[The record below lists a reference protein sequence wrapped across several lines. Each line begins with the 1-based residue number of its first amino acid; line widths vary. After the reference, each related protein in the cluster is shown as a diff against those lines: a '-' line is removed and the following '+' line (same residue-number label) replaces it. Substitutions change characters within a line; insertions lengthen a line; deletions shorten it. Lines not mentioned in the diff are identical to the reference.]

1 MAAMLRLIRSSSFI
15 CLLMAIS
22 SMAQSPP
29 VLDTDGNPLTRGV
42 EYYVDPGITDVAGG
56 LTLVARNGSCASY
69 VGQAPIGNGST
80 EGLPV
85 IFTPTNPGDTVI
97 TETSEF
103 TAAFSAS
110 SNCVQNTTWGI
121 GEEDPETG
129 RRFIVVGGEPAVFEI
144 GSDQSPGPY
153 TIGWC
158 PDCLNPPL
166 CGRPRCGVAGILE
179 LNGTRF
185 LTLDGPAS
193 PFRFRRA

>member
-144 GSDQSPGPY
+144 ETDQSPGPY

-185 LTLDGPAS
+185 LTLDGPAF

>member
-42 EYYVDPGITDVAGG
+42 EYYVDPGITDVASG

-80 EGLPV
+80 EGLPL
-85 IFTPTNPGDTVI
+85 PRTVF
-97 TETSEF
+97 E
-103 TAAFSAS
+103 
-110 SNCVQNTTWGI
+110 NTTWGI

-144 GSDQSPGPY
+144 ESDQSSGPY

>member
-1 MAAMLRLIRSSSFI
+1 MAAMLRLVRSSSFI

-69 VGQAPIGNGST
+69 VGQAPIGN
-80 EGLPV
+80 
-85 IFTPTNPGDTVI
+85 
-97 TETSEF
+97 
-103 TAAFSAS
+103 AS
-110 SNCVQNTTWGI
+110 SNCVRNTTWGI
-121 GEEDPETG
+121 GEEDPGTG

-144 GSDQSPGPY
+144 ESDQSPGTY